1 MFHNDRD
8 GKQGALFACSHKS
21 LLETETRNSGEFS
34 FRFLLD
40 IKKKKRYRN
49 YSSLCVGL
57 EKIIKV
63 FFLGGESSE
72 KIIPNLI

>member
-40 IKKKKRYRN
+40 IKKKNKGTGIIH
-49 YSSLCVGL
+49 LCVL
-57 EKIIKV
+57 VLRKSLR
-63 FFLGGESSE
+63 FFFWGEGE
-72 KIIPNLI
+72 Q